1 MGGGQ
6 GGCWSSPSASDD
18 PLQSPPAPRCP
29 LQLTLLIPFDCCT
42 LLKKKK
48 KGLKFEEDVE
58 EPSLVVSYA
67 LWLQSTE
74 KA

>member
-6 GGCWSSPSASDD
+6 GGCWSLPSASDY
-18 PLQSPPAPRCP
+18 PLQSPPAP
-29 LQLTLLIPFDCCT
+29 LHQLTLLIPFDCCT
-42 LLKKKK
+42 LLKK